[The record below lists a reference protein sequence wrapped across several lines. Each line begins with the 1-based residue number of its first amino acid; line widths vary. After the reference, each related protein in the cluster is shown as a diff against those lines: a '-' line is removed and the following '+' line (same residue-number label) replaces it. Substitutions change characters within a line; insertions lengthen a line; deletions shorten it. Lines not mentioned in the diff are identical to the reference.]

1 MILIVCVDDS
11 GGMLFNH
18 RRQSQDHLLRERIL
32 RLTAGKQL
40 WMNHYSAKQ
49 FDAIPQVKV
58 DDNLLSK
65 ASAGEY
71 CFVEDALLSP
81 YEKRAEKI
89 ILFKWNR
96 RYPGDLYFDINLNN
110 GSWKMTNTQDFQ
122 GSSHEK
128 ITMEVYEHE

>member
-1 MILIVCVDDS
+1 MILIICVDDN

-18 RRQSQDHLLRERIL
+18 RRQSQDRLLRERIL
-32 RLTAGKQL
+32 SLTAGKQL

-49 FDAIPQVKV
+49 FEAIPQVNV
-58 DDNLLSK
+58 DDNFLSK
-65 ASAGEY
+65 ASDGEY

-81 YEKRAEKI
+81 YEKRIEEV

-96 RYPGDLYFDINLNN
+96 KYPGDLYFDINLNDE
-110 GSWKMTNTQDFQ
+110 SWKMTSTQDFQ